1 MSSKRSFSFALAALA
16 VFGSALYAKA
26 DTPSFA
32 LDQTKAP
39 TNFAA
44 GLGVGQ
50 AVYATANEDV
60 DSFGFF
66 LDQSGGGN
74 VNFFIYDAT
83 TSSLTLAPE
92 AVAAPSSNKDWT
104 YLTGLDVE
112 LAAGN
117 TYYFGVYGNGS
128 MSIGLDRNLLFDLQR
143 LGIENRNLILHAVGD
158 KPQRRPRHQNPM
170 HIPKPGNRP
179 RRLARVEVDHI
190 HLARM
195 RDIQPPPIRVRRKIV
210 PRPAPTQRN
219 RSRDRILLPECRHG
233 PHRRRKQHHR
243 QQIQMRCV

>member
-16 VFGSALYAKA
+16 VLGSALYAKA
-26 DTPSFA
+26 DTQSFA
-32 LDQTKAP
+32 LDQTKDP

-60 DSFGFF
+60 DSFGFY
-66 LDQSGGGN
+66 LDQTGGGN

-92 AVAAPSSNKDWT
+92 AVAASSGPKNWT

-117 TYYFGVYGNGS
+117 TYYFGVYGDGS
-128 MSIGLDRNLLFDLQR
+128 MNIGLDPTTSSYLAGFELPPSGPTSLDFTGDTPGAALSGGLNAQGLSTTDVGLRVYDPPTTPEPSSLVLLGTGI
-143 LGIENRNLILHAVGD
+143 LGAAGA
-158 KPQRRPRHQNPM
+158 M
-170 HIPKPGNRP
+170 
-179 RRLARVEVDHI
+179 
-190 HLARM
+190 
-195 RDIQPPPIRVRRKIV
+195 
-210 PRPAPTQRN
+210 
-219 RSRDRILLPECRHG
+219 
-233 PHRRRKQHHR
+233 RRRATR
-243 QQIQMRCV
+243 

>member
-128 MSIGLDRNLLFDLQR
+128 MSIGLDPTASTFLPGFELPPSGPASLDFTGDTPGTALSGSLNAQGLSTADVGLRVYDPPTTPEPSSLVLLGTGI
-143 LGIENRNLILHAVGD
+143 LGAAGA
-158 KPQRRPRHQNPM
+158 M
-170 HIPKPGNRP
+170 
-179 RRLARVEVDHI
+179 
-190 HLARM
+190 
-195 RDIQPPPIRVRRKIV
+195 
-210 PRPAPTQRN
+210 
-219 RSRDRILLPECRHG
+219 
-233 PHRRRKQHHR
+233 RRRATR
-243 QQIQMRCV
+243 